1 MTSFFFNL
9 HNYLDSTLI
18 WHLRVHR
25 KLSSSNFPGSLFGFN
40 TGIRSHSRSDESSFF
55 FKGVLIP
62 HAWYGGI
69 CCLTSPKG
77 LFLSTLKTGETMWAE
92 FWSGFSLCWCH
103 RVDITEIA
111 SRWLCSFKILEFECW
126 PIVTKVIIEQ
136 SRGEVEEDTI
146 ENVSWPIIF
155 FLTSFYAT
163 FQCGRYNFF

>member
-25 KLSSSNFPGSLFGFN
+25 KLSSSNSPGSLFGFNHGLRMPREEIAFTAWPKYQSQSQIFRQAQSIFCLPHRPNFSDIFDLCLYWVSVVRGFN

-77 LFLSTLKTGETMWAE
+77 LFLSTLKTGETM
-92 FWSGFSLCWCH
+92 
-103 RVDITEIA
+103 
-111 SRWLCSFKILEFECW
+111 
-126 PIVTKVIIEQ
+126 
-136 SRGEVEEDTI
+136 
-146 ENVSWPIIF
+146 
-155 FLTSFYAT
+155 
-163 FQCGRYNFF
+163 